1 MDKRTEKAKQ
11 LLIENGYTCV
21 LYSEN
26 AEYHSVQR
34 GVKPLIEF
42 IDSGVDF
49 RGFFAADK
57 TVGAGAAHAY
67 VLLGVAEVWARVIS
81 ESGKRVL
88 ENSGIRVF
96 ADEVVPFIV
105 NRTKDGVCPFETAV
119 KGVTDSVVAL
129 AVMREKL
136 QQMSAK

>member
-1 MDKRTEKAKQ
+1 MDKRTEKAKR

-81 ESGKRVL
+81 ESGKQVL
-88 ENSGIRVF
+88 ESGGIRVF

-119 KGVTDSVVAL
+119 KGITDSVAAL

-136 QQMSAK
+136 RQMNGN

>member
-34 GVKPLIEF
+34 GVKPLIGF

-81 ESGKRVL
+81 ESGKQVL
-88 ENSGIRVF
+88 ENGGIRVF

-105 NRTKDGVCPFETAV
+105 NRAKDGVCPFETAV

-129 AVMREKL
+129 AVMRE
-136 QQMSAK
+136 

>member
-1 MDKRTEKAKQ
+1 MDKRTEKAKR

-26 AEYHSVQR
+26 AEHHSVQR

-81 ESGKRVL
+81 ESGKQVL

-105 NRTKDGVCPFETAV
+105 NRAKDGVCPFETAV
-119 KGVTDSVVAL
+119 KGITDSVAAL
-129 AVMREKL
+129 SVMREKL
-136 QQMSAK
+136 RQMNVN